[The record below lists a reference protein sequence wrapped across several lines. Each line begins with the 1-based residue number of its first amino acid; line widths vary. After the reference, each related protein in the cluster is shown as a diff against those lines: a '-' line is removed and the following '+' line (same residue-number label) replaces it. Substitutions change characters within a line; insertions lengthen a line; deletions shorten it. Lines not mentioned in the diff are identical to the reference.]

1 MLRTSREEVQSLKAV
16 VQTLKNTSGG
26 SGGGGPGA
34 EEAERLLE
42 DERMKVREAQMQVS
56 GLTKSFDALLVE
68 MERMK
73 AASPRADAVR
83 SPELLRPP
91 SAAGGEPSMA
101 VAVARV
107 VLQGYSAAQAES
119 ALRQLGRNDAPAAV
133 EYLRSLGAN
142 PEVDPP
148 TAARLGG
155 ASRPYSPYPVA
166 DVVFPKGRPPM
177 AAGAAAWPGQVKARP
192 WRGDIFT
199 ARRRACTM
207 LVQLTSRA
215 YAMDSPDARDM
226 TMASLTAQKVLVNRE
241 VPCRLLLQAGTL
253 EACSAVLAVYRR
265 DPEVVC
271 AAAAVLRELTA
282 NPKSMAA
289 ARSNPKTSATMLA
302 AVAAMKSNP
311 SHLACLIHCSG
322 LLWGLVSLCGP
333 QLQALA
339 VESDAPHYLMQAL
352 DTYPESRELAW
363 RATGALLATALHNPE
378 TQQQLLDQGAHV
390 AIRAALAADPTLQ
403 YGGEFSPLRGWLK
416 SAAPVHRGI
425 SDPEL
430 QDPRT
435 RMRDAN
441 PRGRPYTRR
450 RRGEPVAQATL
461 ATQSGVSVGAS
472 SAVDSEA
479 VTEAEEAQHFIDD
492 DLAYV
497 GVQTRA
503 DGYVRP
509 LLREDGSISAAQLVH
524 ATARGEQGGVLPRRV
539 GGRAWDADEPPSRYA
554 PLAVDNALPLSPYP
568 QRPATAWESEV
579 EDSTWERSLAQ
590 QRAQARLAQPLPSEV
605 LQGATETSQA
615 PQRRSALRRASAG
628 TPEGD
633 VADVRDDGRSD
644 ASLGPPPPSASHQ
657 RREAQMADEAAAR
670 ARQRQARVEAQ
681 QAQQQRDADAEA
693 DAVERARRDAAEEE
707 ADFRRTQQQ
716 RRAQQ
721 AAAQEA
727 AARAAAEREAVREA
741 PQQQQAQQ
749 AYSAVSVNANLS
761 KALAAL
767 AAPSATPEAL
777 SSALRVVTK
786 ECGVGNAAEVVASGG
801 LPLVVDALAA
811 HPDAPAVCADAC
823 LVLGMVTQ
831 ESEAAAAARASAPA
845 QDGSAVAAVAAALNA
860 HPGVMALQATG
871 AWALWGLARGSPAC
885 ARRAAAAGAPAQLV
899 NALNTHASSP
909 EVAQSAAGAL
919 LAIAATGAPGQ
930 AAVAAAGG
938 VAAVKK
944 AMKQHAS
951 ITFRGEFDGLREWL
965 RSGGSK

>member
-1 MLRTSREEVQSLKAV
+1 MQSLKAV
-16 VQTLKNTSGG
+16 VQTLKHTSGSGG
-26 SGGGGPGA
+26 SGPGS

-42 DERMKVREAQMQVS
+42 EERAKVREAQLHVS

-91 SAAGGEPSMA
+91 SAAGGEPSTA

-166 DVVFPKGRPPM
+166 EVVFPKGRPPM

-339 VESDAPHYLMQAL
+339 VESDAPYYLMQAL

-378 TQQQLLDQGAHV
+378 TQQALLDQGAHV

-416 SAAPVHRGI
+416 SAAPVQQHGGI
-425 SDPEL
+425 MDPQL
-430 QDPRT
+430 QDPRV

-450 RRGEPVAQATL
+450 NAPMGATTL

-479 VTEAEEAQHFIDD
+479 TAATEEAHHFIDD
-492 DLAYV
+492 ELGYV
-497 GVQTRA
+497 GVQTRS

-509 LLREDGSISAAQLVH
+509 LMREDGTISHAQLMS
-524 ATARGEQGGVLPRRV
+524 ATTRGEQGGVLPRRA
-539 GGRAWDADEPPSRYA
+539 GGRAWDADQPPSRYA

-579 EDSTWERSLAQ
+579 EDSTWERSLQQ
-590 QRAQARLAQPLPSEV
+590 QRARARLAQPLPSEV

-644 ASLGPPPPSASHQ
+644 VSLGPPPPSASHQ
-657 RREAQMADEAAAR
+657 RREAQMADEAALL
-670 ARQRQARVEAQ
+670 ARQRQARLE
-681 QAQQQRDADAEA
+681 AQQQRDADEA
-693 DAVERARRDAAEEE
+693 DAVERARRDAAAEE
-707 ADFRRTQQQ
+707 ADFRRAQQQ

-727 AARAAAEREAVREA
+727 AARQAEREAALQEPVREA
-741 PQQQQAQQ
+741 PPQQQQQ

-831 ESEAAAAARASAPA
+831 ESEAAAAARASLPA

-871 AWALWGLARGSPAC
+871 AWALWGLARGSPVC

-899 NALNTHASSP
+899 NALNMHASSP

-965 RSGGSK
+965 RSGGGSK